1 MSEKK
6 YSVIIPVYNSEKTLK
21 RCLDSLLSQGR
32 EDAEIIIVN
41 DGSSDR
47 SEQLIA
53 GYLQNN
59 PGILYLKQTNKG
71 VSSARNHGLEKASGQ
86 YITFVD
92 SDDFV
97 ADTYFQ
103 ELDRMGGI
111 QDADLIMFSQKTV
124 GGPGENEAV
133 LYQKLARM
141 QDRAEILELLLS
153 SRKIMTPWNK
163 RFKRSLIERYHIR
176 FQKRMQTGEDF
187 NFCLAYAVCCGSL
200 AVVDSKIYCVDIS
213 DRKSLSRRY
222 RPNLDQLLSDVFVTA
237 AKTVRGSRLGTSEKA
252 RLLRVIDYLF
262 TKNVFTCIAEE
273 FKVSRPDYRKDKERA
288 EEICRQFRKKLCRKG
303 EYYGV
308 VHFALRLMI
317 RCRMTFLMY
326 QVASVVK
333 GRAFGVY
340 AEEQCF
346 MSRIKILIVAGAMDV
361 GGIENQLMH
370 LLRNADREKFQI
382 DYTSTMEHAYY
393 RDEIE
398 RLGGQYILCRIAV
411 PFIVP

>member
-176 FQKRMQTGEDF
+176 FQKRMQTERILISVWHMRYAAVPLRWWILRSTVWISATEISFQKIQTKTGSAAFRRVCDRGKDSQRKQTRDF
-187 NFCLAYAVCCGSL
+187 G
-200 AVVDSKIYCVDIS
+200 
-213 DRKSLSRRY
+213 RK
-222 RPNLDQLLSDVFVTA
+222 
-237 AKTVRGSRLGTSEKA
+237 
-252 RLLRVIDYLF
+252 
-262 TKNVFTCIAEE
+262 
-273 FKVSRPDYRKDKERA
+273 
-288 EEICRQFRKKLCRKG
+288 
-303 EYYGV
+303 
-308 VHFALRLMI
+308 
-317 RCRMTFLMY
+317 
-326 QVASVVK
+326 
-333 GRAFGVY
+333 RAFSG
-340 AEEQCF
+340 
-346 MSRIKILIVAGAMDV
+346 
-361 GGIENQLMH
+361 
-370 LLRNADREKFQI
+370 
-382 DYTSTMEHAYY
+382 
-393 RDEIE
+393 
-398 RLGGQYILCRIAV
+398 
-411 PFIVP
+411 